1 MAVVIQASS
10 LQCLRL
16 DLHTEAQVTAQLNSQ
31 DPTLPTTRWAPQEA
45 GDTQVLLPSW
55 PTHQLPQETQTPARA
70 SQPWE
75 TRTSK
80 LIADTQHVECQ
91 GEASK
96 AQRELGLVKGVVQ
109 SLKDAADQPRPP

>member
-45 GDTQVLLPSW
+45 GDTANNRRH
-55 PTHQLPQETQTPARA
+55 T
-70 SQPWE
+70 
-75 TRTSK
+75 
-80 LIADTQHVECQ
+80 Q
-91 GEASK
+91 GESWGSWDLEPLEDDGSRAHT
-96 AQRELGLVKGVVQ
+96 RRRHGVCQ
-109 SLKDAADQPRPP
+109 CLPRKLPVIK